1 MYNGEID
8 GTPRVYTGQ
17 RRSPSEKLIIITML
31 RGHDRVEITIIIRFY
46 FYTRPI
52 SIQTVKYA
60 YIRLKFRLIESLF
73 NAFTLIWSD
82 MVTDQLFWLV
92 LAIMLNFWK
101 TFSQYIPNKLF
112 PKKIIPKKIEFL
124 KLTDTY
130 ECLKTKFLPT

>member
-1 MYNGEID
+1 MGFHV
-8 GTPRVYTGQ
+8 VYTGQ
-17 RRSPSEKLIIITML
+17 RRSPSEKLIIIIML